1 MPATLPYVRHM
12 QTSPARISVLTA
24 AARLGMSRA
33 DTLALVESGK
43 IRGHGSWVWADS
55 LKLYLSSH

>member
-1 MPATLPYVRHM
+1 M